1 VKVDL
6 WECGSAFFCFGIRM
20 GGRANGFV
28 NKCKKCDGNV
38 KKADLVV
45 F

>member
-6 WECGSAFFCFGIRM
+6 WEYGSAFFCFGIRM
-20 GGRANGFV
+20 GGVVV
-28 NKCKKCDGNV
+28 NKCKMCVRYV